1 MKRFCKT
8 RFALLLIFTLLL
20 NGCARSTPIDVAV
33 ENAQNSVVALEKSL
47 TADCKTEGTNAQL
60 RAIKSSISEIKEQ
73 CMARQQLLEEQ
84 KTKWQILFLG
94 AVGIIVLL
102 LWKKIRL

>member
-1 MKRFCKT
+1 MKRF
-8 RFALLLIFTLLL
+8 AILLILTFLL
-20 NGCARSTPIDVAV
+20 NGCFRSTPIDTAV

-47 TADCKTEGTNAQL
+47 TADCKTESTNAQL
-60 RAIKSSISEIKEQ
+60 RAIKSSISEIKEN
-73 CMARQQLLEEQ
+73 CIAQQKILEEQ

-102 LWKKIRL
+102 LWRKFRI

>member
-1 MKRFCKT
+1 M
-8 RFALLLIFTLLL
+8 RFAILLISTFLLS
-20 NGCARSTPIDVAV
+20 GCFRSTPIDTAV

-47 TADCKTEGTNAQL
+47 TADCKTESTNAQL
-60 RAIKSSISEIKEQ
+60 KAIKSSISEIEEN
-73 CMARQQLLEEQ
+73 CIAQQKILEEQ

-102 LWKKIRL
+102 LWRKFRI

>member
-1 MKRFCKT
+1 MSQICKM
-8 RFALLLIFTLLL
+8 RFAILLISTVLLS
-20 NGCARSTPIDVAV
+20 GCFRSTPIDTAI

-47 TADCKTEGTNAQL
+47 TANCKTESTNAQL
-60 RAIKSSISEIKEQ
+60 RAIKSSISEIKEN
-73 CMARQQLLEEQ
+73 CIAQQKILEEQ

-102 LWKKIRL
+102 LWRKFRI

>member
-1 MKRFCKT
+1 MSQICKM
-8 RFALLLIFTLLL
+8 RFAILLILTFLLS
-20 NGCARSTPIDVAV
+20 GCFRSTPIDTAV

-47 TADCKTEGTNAQL
+47 TADCKTESTNAQL
-60 RAIKSSISEIKEQ
+60 RAIKSSISEIKEN
-73 CMARQQLLEEQ
+73 CIAQQKILEEQ

-102 LWKKIRL
+102 LWRKFRI

>member
-1 MKRFCKT
+1 MSQICKI
-8 RFALLLIFTLLL
+8 RFAILLIVTVLLS
-20 NGCARSTPIDVAV
+20 GCFRSTPIDTAV

-47 TADCKTEGTNAQL
+47 TADCKTESTNAQL
-60 RAIKSSISEIKEQ
+60 RAIKSSISEIKEN
-73 CMARQQLLEEQ
+73 CIAQQKILEEQ

-102 LWKKIRL
+102 LWRKFRI